1 MSNTIRDLGIIG
13 DRRTCALIT
22 KQGEVVWY
30 CPRRFD
36 KAAYFSSLIDPLKG
50 GYWKFSFP
58 GKKYI
63 TRNYEERSAV
73 LTTEF
78 SGMVVDDF
86 MPLDKH
92 HNGICRIFSAAPAA
106 VENVIYLKPFYGL
119 GLPEYSSVS
128 GTNCISIS
136 RSLFLTAS
144 HPLWV
149 SNGKARFTIPEGEKR
164 MGLSFR

>member
-1 MSNTIRDLGIIG
+1 MNNMIRDLGIIG

-36 KAAYFSSLIDPLKG
+36 KTAYFSSLIDPVKG
-50 GYWKFSFP
+50 GYWDFNFP

-63 TRNYEERSAV
+63 RRNYEERSAV

-78 SGMVVDDF
+78 SGMIVDDF

-106 VENVIYLKPFYGL
+106 IENIIYLKPFYGL
-119 GLPEYSSVS
+119 GL
-128 GTNCISIS
+128 NILQS
-136 RSLFLTAS
+136 RGPTASLSPGLFFLLPLIHSLFLM
-144 HPLWV
+144 
-149 SNGKARFTIPEGEKR
+149 EK
-164 MGLSFR
+164 